1 MAKEPL
7 ITRSSL
13 RKHREKADREQTQTG
28 DSEQSA
34 HNVTRIPKATLTREQ
49 PLIQE
54 QVPGSEENGAA
65 PSKKRGSSF
74 FRKEAKAPKALK
86 KSRSVENQKSRE
98 LNGFLVRSIVVV
110 CLLIVVVMLA
120 TFFL

>member
-13 RKHREKADREQTQTG
+13 RKHREKADREQTQTVE
-28 DSEQSA
+28 SEQAA

-74 FRKEAKAPKALK
+74 FRKEAKAPKALN

>member
-13 RKHREKADREQTQTG
+13 RKHREKADREQTQTV
-28 DSEQSA
+28 DSEQAA

-54 QVPGSEENGAA
+54 QVPVSEENGAA
-65 PSKKRGSSF
+65 PSKNRGSSF
-74 FRKEAKAPKALK
+74 FRKEAKAPKTLK